1 MLVLWIYLFHYIK
14 KLLRHYIN
22 AVNSF
27 IPLHQIILLYIK
39 TMDIYCVSCKE
50 NIVNK
55 NSRVRRTKQNRLMVV
70 SNFAVYGKRKSRFTK
85 IKKQVDYEEI

>member
-55 NSRVRRTKQNRLMVV
+55 NSRVRRTKQNRLMVNQILLFMV
-70 SNFAVYGKRKSRFTK
+70 RENQDSLKLRSK
-85 IKKQVDYEEI
+85 